1 MNESRT
7 LINSHQSEGPGA
19 AEGSHY
25 STIPDFKAYLTSPSV
40 IVIKI
45 LQNPFYFS
53 CFLDAELINCVK
65 TENLNRVSVKRG
77 SLSASLLCCH
87 QTLTSV
93 FQLME
98 LHQQAADILLQD
110 AAGCT
115 LLHHAVEA
123 GSKEILKYLIDNG
136 ESQRFQ

>member
-1 MNESRT
+1 MLSLNC
-7 LINSHQSEGPGA
+7 L
-19 AEGSHY
+19 
-25 STIPDFKAYLTSPSV
+25 
-40 IVIKI
+40 
-45 LQNPFYFS
+45 
-53 CFLDAELINCVK
+53 LDAELINCIQ
-65 TENLNRVSVKRG
+65 TEDLDRVSVTPTFTSPVCPCR
-77 SLSASLLCCH
+77 H
-87 QTLTSV
+87 PTLVLV

-136 ESQRFQ
+136 ESQRRPLTISVRLHLCPTQ